1 MTGPA
6 GKIPPVIFQKPL
18 ICSGF
23 LGAVETVGVEPT
35 STIA

>member
-23 LGAVETVGVEPT
+23 SGAMETAGVEP
-35 STIA
+35 A